1 VAEQPR
7 RRRSLLADLRPL
19 RESPPFRRLWI
30 GTTVSSLGGAM
41 TGFAVV
47 LQTYD
52 LTHSSVAVGAIGLAQ
67 AIPALVI
74 GLFGGSFADAL
85 DRRRLVLATGCCL
98 TVVSAVFAVQAYLGL
113 GQLWLLYLLAGV
125 QAAVQSVDGPAR
137 RTFLPRLLPADRIPA
152 GVALGQAS
160 FYVSYLGGPVLAG
173 AVTAAAGL
181 RVCYLIDALSFGAAL
196 YSVARLPAMPPQEGQ
211 ARPGL
216 RAVAEGL
223 RYIRRHRV
231 LLGVF
236 LTDID
241 ATLLGLP
248 VALFP
253 ALNAARFGGSPQT
266 LGLLSTALA
275 AGGLLGSALSGPAG
289 RVTRKARAM
298 MFTVAV
304 FGAAIAGFG
313 FATTLWLAL
322 ALLVVAGASDTTSV
336 IFRGAVVQAA
346 TPDQLRGRVTAVDYV
361 VGVGV
366 PRLGNFE
373 SGAVASLTSPGISAV
388 SGGLATI
395 VGALII
401 RLAFPA
407 LAHYGAQPESA
418 PTPSPT
424 PSSPPS
430 PTTTT

>member
-1 VAEQPR
+1 
-7 RRRSLLADLRPL
+7 
-19 RESPPFRRLWI
+19 
-30 GTTVSSLGGAM
+30 
-41 TGFAVV
+41 
-47 LQTYD
+47 
-52 LTHSSVAVGAIGLAQ
+52 
-67 AIPALVI
+67 
-74 GLFGGSFADAL
+74 
-85 DRRRLVLATGCCL
+85 
-98 TVVSAVFAVQAYLGL
+98 
-113 GQLWLLYLLAGV
+113 
-125 QAAVQSVDGPAR
+125 
-137 RTFLPRLLPADRIPA
+137 
-152 GVALGQAS
+152 
-160 FYVSYLGGPVLAG
+160 
-173 AVTAAAGL
+173 
-181 RVCYLIDALSFGAAL
+181 
-196 YSVARLPAMPPQEGQ
+196 
-211 ARPGL
+211 
-216 RAVAEGL
+216 
-223 RYIRRHRV
+223 
-231 LLGVF
+231 
-236 LTDID
+236 
-241 ATLLGLP
+241 
-248 VALFP
+248 
-253 ALNAARFGGSPQT
+253 
-266 LGLLSTALA
+266 
-275 AGGLLGSALSGPAG
+275 
-289 RVTRKARAM
+289 M

-418 PTPSPT
+418 PAPSPT